1 MRPAGRGKLESLY
14 FSYPEFEFRRP
25 PELDGHSVCHT
36 VVIAGAG
43 PVGMTAAIALAC
55 QGIRCLVL
63 DGKNTLNDGSRA
75 ICISRHSYQLLQQ
88 LGAVEPFVRKGLGW
102 THGRC
107 YYRDEMIYRM
117 EMPHSRHER
126 YFPMYNLQ
134 QQYIEQFLLAR
145 IDDFPDLIDMRWQT
159 EVLDVRLADD
169 EAALSV
175 TTPAGEYTLRSSWL
189 IAADGARSRLRD
201 GLGLRLRGDNLPGH
215 YVIADILMEHEFP
228 TERRCFFESAAN
240 PEATILIH
248 RQPDNIWR
256 VDWQLPA
263 GENPEQAMEERTIRA
278 RIQSILDMIRHEGG
292 WELEWW
298 SIYTANTLCL
308 DEYCHGRALFAG
320 DAAHIVPIFGV
331 RGLNNGIVDA
341 VNAAWKLAYTIDGRA
356 RRSLLDSYTPE
367 RRGATLD
374 VFRNASRS
382 SRFMTPPTRGFALM
396 REAALQLSLTREFPR
411 KLTDPRQVVP
421 YTYRDSPLTR
431 ADAASESRFSGG
443 VDPGNVVVDRR
454 LGEDDYL
461 IDHLGTGFTGI
472 YFCEQNRPDD
482 RASEAFERLAAID
495 RHFKPL
501 IVSPHRLPQT
511 RIEVITD
518 RTRDVFSAYAAS
530 DGTFYLIRPDLYVA
544 ARWASVAL
552 PAIERTL
559 LTILGRA

>member
-1 MRPAGRGKLESLY
+1 MRPTGRGKLESLY
-14 FSYPEFEFRRP
+14 FSYPEFELRPP
-25 PELDGHSVCHT
+25 PELDGHSARHT

-55 QGIRCLVL
+55 QGVPSVVL
-63 DGKNTLNDGSRA
+63 DRKHTLNDGSRA
-75 ICISRHSYQLLQQ
+75 ICISRHSYQLLRQ

-107 YYRDEMIYRM
+107 YYREEMIYRM

-134 QQYIEQFLLAR
+134 QQYIEQFLLDR
-145 IDDFPDLIDMRWQT
+145 IGDFPDLIDMRWQT
-159 EVLDVRLADD
+159 EVLDVSLADD
-169 EAALSV
+169 EVASSV
-175 TTPAGEYTLRSSWL
+175 ATPAGDYTLRSSWL

-201 GLGLRLRGDNLPGH
+201 RLGLRLKGDNLPGH
-215 YVIADILMEHEFP
+215 YVIADILMEHSFP
-228 TERRCFFESAAN
+228 TERRCFFESPAN
-240 PEATILIH
+240 PDATILIH

-256 VDWQLPA
+256 VDWQLRA
-263 GENPEQAMEERTIRA
+263 GEDPRQAMEEETILA
-278 RIQSILDMIRHEGG
+278 RLQSILDMIGHVGG

-308 DEYCHGRALFAG
+308 DEYHHGRTLFAG

-341 VNAAWKLAYTIDGRA
+341 VNAAWKLAYMVDGRA
-356 RRSLLDSYTPE
+356 RESLLDSYTPE

-374 VFRNASRS
+374 VFRNAGKS

-396 REAALQLSLTREFPR
+396 REAALQLSLICEFPR

-421 YTYRDSPLTR
+421 HTYRDSPLTH
-431 ADAASESRFSGG
+431 ADAGSESRFSGG
-443 VDPGNVVVDRR
+443 VDPGTVIVDRR
-454 LGEDDYL
+454 LGDNDYL
-461 IDHLGTGFTGI
+461 LDHLGPGFTGI
-472 YFCEQNRPDD
+472 YFCEQDQPDEQ
-482 RASEAFERLAAID
+482 ASETFDRLAAID
-495 RHFKPL
+495 RRFKPL
-501 IVSPHRLPQT
+501 IVSPHGLPRT

-518 RTRDVFSAYAAS
+518 RTGEVFSAYGAS
-530 DGTFYLIRPDLYVA
+530 EGTFYLIRPDLYVA
-544 ARWASVAL
+544 ARWASLAP

-559 LTILGRA
+559 LTILGRT